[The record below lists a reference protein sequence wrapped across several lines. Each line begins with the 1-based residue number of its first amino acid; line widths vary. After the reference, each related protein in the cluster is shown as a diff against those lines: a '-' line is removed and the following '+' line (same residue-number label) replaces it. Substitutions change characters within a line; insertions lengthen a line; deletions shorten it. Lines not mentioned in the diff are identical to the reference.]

1 MAYTDKQKLI
11 ETNVNYTSKD
21 FSTIK
26 ADLIEYTKS
35 YFPDTY
41 KDFNETSPGMMLIE
55 LSSYVG
61 DVLSY
66 YIDYNYKENLLA
78 TATEKRNVRRL
89 SEFLGYKVPNKTPS
103 VVRLKV
109 TTTIN
114 ADGTTGLPLY
124 GTAPSSIDSG
134 LQIASN
140 VDSQI
145 LFETT
150 GEIDFTSSG
159 SIQVDDDPLTS
170 APILNSD
177 GEASSY
183 TLTRYVRAVS
193 GQTKTKTFTISS
205 PTKFLELDLGEDNV
219 VEILSCTDSSGL
231 TWYEVDYLAQEKVLK
246 ETHYSNDDNRTT
258 AYDQGLGEE
267 NGGTNSIIPIPYV
280 AEYIRTN
287 KKFISKFDEDT
298 QTYKVCF
305 GNGLFKS
312 GDNATNVDPV
322 EQAGVTVNGT
332 ALSEIPGAISS
343 TISNNLNLGETPTNT
358 TLTFSYRVGGGA
370 TSNVQAG
377 ELTTINNAPD
387 GVTMSVTNDEPSV
400 GGTDGQTV
408 DEIRNNASAFFATQL
423 RCVTKEDYTARIQS
437 IPAKFGSIAKAYVE
451 RLDGGGLL
459 VSTLSYNQDKQ
470 LVQTPQL
477 VLQNVATY
485 LNQFRMI
492 NDQVDF
498 GFELDTD
505 GDDEVDT
512 LFSGYIINF
521 GVRFEVNGDRRSNPT
536 EVKLNVIQT
545 IKDFFKV
552 EKMQFRQSI
561 NLNDLQYNIL
571 GLNGVIG
578 IKELTL
584 FQDGNSNYAE
594 GRKLY
599 SFQGDGDSISGGESG
614 YGFQYTFG
622 RVDGEASLEN
632 GIIKPS
638 VTPSVFELK
647 NPNQDI
653 YGKVI

>member
-11 ETNVNYTSKD
+11 ETNVNYTSKA

-26 ADLIEYTKS
+26 ADLIEYTKA

-66 YIDYNYKENLLA
+66 YIDYNYKENLIA

-109 TTTIN
+109 TTTIDAK
-114 ADGTTGLPLY
+114 ADGTPDY
-124 GTAPSSIDSG
+124 GQAPSSIDSG
-134 LQIASN
+134 LQIASS

-150 GEIDFTSSG
+150 SEIDFTSSG
-159 SIQVDDDPLTS
+159 SGDPSIS
-170 APILNSD
+170 APTLDSN
-177 GEASSY
+177 GEAESY

-193 GQTKTKTFTISS
+193 GQTKTKSFTITN
-205 PTKFLELDLGEDNV
+205 PTKFLELDLGEDDI
-219 VEILSCTDSSGL
+219 VEVLSCTDSSAL
-231 TWYEVDYLAQEKVLK
+231 TWYEVDYLAQEKVLNQ
-246 ETHYSNDDNRTT
+246 THYSDDATRDS
-258 AYDQGLGEE
+258 AYDQGDATDSLS
-267 NGGTNSIIPIPYV
+267 TIPVPYV
-280 AEYIRTN
+280 AEYIKTN

-305 GNGLFKS
+305 GNGLFRFSNS
-312 GDNATNVDPV
+312 GSNVDSV
-322 EQAGVTVNGT
+322 EQVGVTINGNNL
-332 ALSEIPGAISS
+332 ADIPGAIGS
-343 TISNNLNLGETPTNT
+343 TIGNNLNLGETPANT
-358 TLTFSYRVGGGA
+358 IMTFSYRVGGGA

-377 ELTTINNAPD
+377 ELTNINNAPD
-387 GVTMSVTNDEPSV
+387 GVTISVTNDEPSV
-400 GGTDGQTV
+400 GGTDGQTI
-408 DEIRNNASAFFATQL
+408 DEIKNNASAFFATQL

-437 IPAKFGSIAKAYVE
+437 IPTKFGSIAKAYVE
-451 RLDGGGLL
+451 RLDGGTLL
-459 VSTLSYNQDKQ
+459 VSTISYNQNKQ

-485 LNQFRMI
+485 LNHFRMI

-498 GFELDTD
+498 GFNLK
-505 GDDEVDT
+505 EV
-512 LFSGYIINF
+512 LFSGYLINF
-521 GVRFEVNGDRRSNPT
+521 GVNFKVNGDRRFNPT
-536 EVKLNVIQT
+536 EIKLNVIQV

-561 NLNDLQYNIL
+561 NINDLQYNIL
-571 GLNGVIG
+571 GLSGVIG

-584 FQDGNSNYAE
+584 FQDGNNEYAS

-599 SFQGDGDSISGGESG
+599 YYRGDGEVIGDDSN
-614 YGFQYTFG
+614 YGFQYDFHS
-622 RVDGEASLEN
+622 SLED
-632 GIIKPS
+632 GIYKPS
-638 VTPSVFELK
+638 VSPAVFELR

>member
-1 MAYTDKQKLI
+1 MSYTDKQKLI

-66 YIDYNYKENLLA
+66 YIDYNYKENLLS

-89 SEFLGYKVPNKTPS
+89 SEFLGYKAPNKTPS
-103 VVRLKV
+103 VVKLKV
-109 TTTIN
+109 TTTIDAN
-114 ADGTTGLPLY
+114 ADGSPDY
-124 GTAPSSIDSG
+124 GDAPQSIDSG

-150 GEIDFTSSG
+150 SEIDFTASG
-159 SIQVDDDPLTS
+159 SGDDFIS
-170 APILNSD
+170 APILDSN
-177 GEASSY
+177 GEADSY

-193 GQTKTKTFTISS
+193 GQTKTKSFTITT
-205 PTKFLELDLGEDNV
+205 PIKFLELDLGVDNII
-219 VEILSCTDSSGL
+219 EILNCQDSSGQK
-231 TWYEVDYLAQEKVLK
+231 WYNVDYLAQEKVLNQ
-246 ETHYSNDDNRTT
+246 THYSDDVTRDS
-258 AYDQGLGEE
+258 AYDQGDATDSLS
-267 NGGTNSIIPIPYV
+267 TIPVPYV
-280 AEYIRTN
+280 AEYIKTN

-305 GNGLFKS
+305 GNGLFRFSNS
-312 GDNATNVDPV
+312 GSNVDPV
-322 EQAGVTVNGT
+322 EQAGVTINGT
-332 ALSEIPGAISS
+332 NLSDIPSAIGS
-343 TISNNLNLGETPTNT
+343 TIGNNLNLGETPANT
-358 TLTFSYRVGGGA
+358 ILTFTYRVGGGA
-370 TSNVQAG
+370 TSNVQVG

-387 GVTMSVTNDEPSV
+387 GVVISVTNNESSV

-408 DEIRNNASAFFATQL
+408 DEIRNNASAFFASQL
-423 RCVTKEDYTARIQS
+423 RCVTKEDYTARIQN
-437 IPAKFGSIAKAYVE
+437 IPTKFGSIAKTYVE
-451 RLDGGGLL
+451 RLDGGSLF
-459 VSTLSYNQDKQ
+459 VSTLSYNQNKQ

-485 LNQFRMI
+485 LNHFRMI

-498 GFELDTD
+498 GFTLN
-505 GDDEVDT
+505 GN

-521 GVRFEVNGDRRSNPT
+521 GVRFIVNQDRRSNAT
-536 EVKLNVIQT
+536 VVKLNVIQV

-561 NLNDLQYNIL
+561 NINDLQYNIL
-571 GLNGVIG
+571 GLDGVIG
-578 IKELTL
+578 IKELLL
-584 FQDGNSNYAE
+584 FQDGTTEYAG
-594 GRKLY
+594 GRTLHSLY
-599 SFQGDGDSISGGESG
+599 SNALASGGENT
-614 YGFQYTFG
+614 YGFQYNFTEALE
-622 RVDGEASLEN
+622 DG
-632 GIIKPS
+632 IYKPS

-653 YGKVI
+653 YGKVV

>member
-150 GEIDFTSSG
+150 SEIDFTSSG
-159 SIQVDDDPLTS
+159 SADPAIS

-219 VEILSCTDSSGL
+219 VEILSCIDSSGL

-246 ETHYSNDDNRTT
+246 ETHYSVDPNRNT
-258 AYDQGLGEE
+258 AYNQNLGEE
-267 NGGTNSIIPIPYV
+267 NGGTNSIIPVPYV
-280 AEYIRTN
+280 AEYIKTN
-287 KKFISKFDEDT
+287 KKFTTKFNEDT
-298 QTYKVCF
+298 QTYYICF
-305 GNGLFKS
+305 GNGLFKINNNGS
-312 GDNATNVDPV
+312 SVEEP
-322 EQAGVTVNGT
+322 EQAGVTINGT
-332 ALSEIPGAISS
+332 ELSELPGAINS

-358 TLTFSYRVGGGA
+358 TLTFTYRVGGGA

-377 ELTTINNAPD
+377 ELTTINNAPA
-387 GVTMSVTNDEPSV
+387 GVTISVTNDEPSV

-408 DEIRNNASAFFATQL
+408 DEIKNNASAFFATQL

-437 IPAKFGSIAKAYVE
+437 IPTKFGSIAKAYVE
-451 RLDGGGLL
+451 RSDNSLL
-459 VSTLSYNQDKQ
+459 VSTLSYNSNRQ
-470 LVQTPQL
+470 LVQTPEL
-477 VLQNVATY
+477 VLQNVAIY

-492 NDQVDF
+492 NDIVDF
-498 GFELDTD
+498 GFKLNNI
-505 GDDEVDT
+505 
-512 LFSGYIINF
+512 LYSGYLINF
-521 GVRFEVNGDRRSNPT
+521 GVDFIINGDRRFNLT
-536 EVKLNVIQT
+536 ETKLNVIQV

-561 NLNDLQYNIL
+561 NMNDLQYNIL
-571 GLNGVIG
+571 GLDGVIG
-578 IKELTL
+578 IQKLELSQNL
-584 FQDGNSNYAE
+584 QDRQLHS
-594 GRKLY
+594 L
-599 SFQGDGDSISGGESG
+599 QGDGDSSGGESG
-614 YGFQYTFG
+614 YGFQYEFSG
-622 RVDGEASLEN
+622 ALEN
-632 GIIKPS
+632 GIYKPS

>member
-26 ADLIEYTKS
+26 ADLIEYTKA

-109 TTTIN
+109 TTTID

-159 SIQVDDDPLTS
+159 SGDPAVS

-193 GQTKTKTFTISS
+193 GQTKTKSFSVSS
-205 PTKFLELDLGEDNV
+205 PTKFLELDLGDDNV
-219 VEILSCTDSSGL
+219 VEIISCIDSSGQN
-231 TWYEVDYLAQEKVLK
+231 WYEVDYLAQEKVLK
-246 ETHYSNDDNRTT
+246 ETHYSDDPNRNT

-267 NGGTNSIIPIPYV
+267 NGGSESIIPVPYV
-280 AEYIRTN
+280 AEYIKTN

-305 GNGLFKS
+305 GNGLFRFSNS
-312 GDNATNVDPV
+312 GSNVDPV
-322 EQAGVTVNGT
+322 EQAGVTINGT
-332 ALSEIPGAISS
+332 NIADIPGAISS
-343 TISNNLNLGETPTNT
+343 TIGNNLNLGETPTNT
-358 TLTFSYRVGGGA
+358 TLTFTYRAGGGA

-377 ELTTINNAPD
+377 ELTTINNPPA
-387 GVTMSVTNDEPSV
+387 GVTISVTNDEPSV

-437 IPAKFGSIAKAYVE
+437 IPVKFGSIAKAYVE
-451 RLDGGGLL
+451 RLDSGTLL
-459 VSTLSYNQDKQ
+459 VSTLSYNQNKQ

-477 VLQNVATY
+477 VLQNIATY

-498 GFELDTD
+498 GVTLKEN
-505 GDDEVDT
+505 

-521 GVRFEVNGDRRSNPT
+521 GVRFIVNGDRRSNPT
-536 EVKLNVIQT
+536 EVKLNVIQV

-571 GLNGVIG
+571 GLDGVIG
-578 IKELTL
+578 IKELSL
-584 FQDGNSNYAE
+584 FQSRGPDSDYAAN
-594 GRKLY
+594 RNMA

-614 YGFQYTFG
+614 YGFQYEFDG
-622 RVDGEASLEN
+622 ALVD

>member
-26 ADLIEYTKS
+26 ADLIEYTKA

-103 VVRLKV
+103 VVKLKV
-109 TTTIN
+109 TTTIDAN
-114 ADGTTGLPLY
+114 SDGTPNY
-124 GTAPSSIDSG
+124 GQAPSSIDSG
-134 LQIASN
+134 LQIASSI
-140 VDSQI
+140 DSQI

-159 SIQVDDDPLTS
+159 SGDPAIS
-170 APILNSD
+170 APTLDSN
-177 GEASSY
+177 GEAESY
-183 TLTRYVRAVS
+183 TLTRYVRAIS
-193 GQTKTKTFTISS
+193 GKTKSKSFTITS
-205 PTKFLELDLGEDNV
+205 PTKFLELDLGDDNV
-219 VEILSCTDSSGL
+219 VEILSCTDSSRL

-246 ETHYSNDDNRTT
+246 ETHYSDDTT
-258 AYDQGLGEE
+258 RDSAYDQGNATTVL
-267 NGGTNSIIPIPYV
+267 SSVPVPYV
-280 AEYIRTN
+280 AEYIKTN
-287 KKFISKFDEDT
+287 KKFITKFDEDT

-305 GNGLFKS
+305 GNGLFRFSNS
-312 GDNATNVDPV
+312 GSNVDPV
-322 EQAGVTVNGT
+322 EQAGVTINGNNI
-332 ALSEIPGAISS
+332 ADIPGAIGS
-343 TISNNLNLGETPTNT
+343 TIGNNLNLGETPANT
-358 TLTFSYRVGGGA
+358 IMTFTYRVGGGA

-377 ELTTINNAPD
+377 ELTNINNAPD
-387 GVTMSVTNDEPSV
+387 GVTISVTNDESSV
-400 GGTDGQTV
+400 GGTDGQNV
-408 DEIRNNASAFFATQL
+408 DEIKNNASAFFATQL

-437 IPAKFGSIAKAYVE
+437 IPTKFGSIAKAYVE
-451 RLDGGGLL
+451 RLDGGTLL
-459 VSTLSYNQDKQ
+459 VSTISYNQNKQ

-485 LNQFRMI
+485 LNHFRMI

-498 GFELDTD
+498 GFNLK
-505 GDDEVDT
+505 EV

-521 GVRFEVNGDRRSNPT
+521 GVNFKVNYDRRFNPT
-536 EVKLNVIQT
+536 EVKLNVIQV

-561 NLNDLQYNIL
+561 NINDLQYNIL
-571 GLNGVIG
+571 GLSGVIG
-578 IKELTL
+578 IKELIL
-584 FQDGNSNYAE
+584 FQDGNDEYAS

-599 SFQGDGDSISGGESG
+599 YYRGDGEIIGDDTN
-614 YGFQYTFG
+614 YGFQYDFHS
-622 RVDGEASLEN
+622 SLED
-632 GIIKPS
+632 GIYRPS
-638 VTPSVFELK
+638 VSPAVFELR